1 MKILIVASE
10 CVPLVKTGGLG
21 DVVGA
26 LSGALARGGVEA
38 AVALPAYGS
47 VLDKFRVDD
56 TGIELAVSLDGRR
69 VPGTVLKTN
78 VENGAAVYLI
88 RNDAYFARPGLYGT
102 PQGDYPDNAERFVFF
117 GKAALELAAAT
128 GPWDVLHC
136 HDWQSAL
143 APVLIKAGAAKAA
156 AKTILTI
163 HNLAHQGLFPY
174 AEWPL
179 LGLEPGYFT
188 PKYLEFYGKINFLKG
203 GILFADAL
211 TTVSRKYAEEILTPE
226 YGSGLEG
233 VLADRKR
240 DLHGILNG
248 VDYREWN
255 PESDKFVK
263 KNYGPG
269 NMAGKAECKHDLQQ
283 LYNLPQRPSTPLL
296 GIVSR
301 LADQKGI
308 DLLLDVVDQL
318 LGMDLQLVVLGAGD
332 QRYQDLISAL
342 PSAHPKR
349 VGVTIG
355 FDNALAHKIEA
366 GADIFLMPS
375 RYEPC
380 GLNQIYSLKYGT
392 VPVVRATGGLD
403 DTIEDFDP
411 LSGKGNGFKFA
422 DYSGAA
428 FLSAIKRALAV
439 YISKKAWKQIIANG
453 MAADFSW
460 ERSAADYLQLYRQ
473 VTSTRSS
480 TSQPQPIP

>member
-1 MKILIVASE
+1 MIASE
-10 CVPLVKTGGLG
+10 SVPLIKTGGLG

-26 LSGALARGGVEA
+26 LAGALARGGVQT
-38 AVALPAYGS
+38 AVALPAYQA
-47 VLDKFRVDD
+47 VLDRFPGEP
-56 TGIELAVSLDGRR
+56 TALEFTVSLNRR
-69 VPGTVLKTN
+69 KVSATVLKAT
-78 VENGAAVYLI
+78 VEGGVPAFLI
-88 RNDAYFARPGLYGT
+88 RNDDYFARPGLYGT
-102 PQGDYPDNAERFVFF
+102 AKGDYSDNAARFAFF
-117 GKAALELAAAT
+117 SKAALELAAAT

-143 APVLIKAGAAKAA
+143 VPVLSRLGAAKQS
-156 AKTILTI
+156 AKTVLTI
-163 HNLAHQGLFPY
+163 HNLAHQGLFAY
-174 AEWPL
+174 SEWPL
-179 LGLEPGYFT
+179 LGLDPIYFT
-188 PKYLEFYGKINFLKG
+188 PKYLEFYGKINLLKG

-226 YGSGLEG
+226 YGCGLEG
-233 VLADRKR
+233 VLAERKR
-240 DLHGILNG
+240 DLRGILNG

-255 PESDKFVK
+255 PESDPYVK
-263 KNYGPG
+263 KLYSAANL
-269 NMAGKAECKHDLQQ
+269 AGKAECKNDLQQ
-283 LYNLPQRPSTPLL
+283 IYGLPQRSAAPLL

-308 DLLLDVVDQL
+308 DLLLEVLDDL
-318 LGMDLQLVVLGAGD
+318 LRMDLQIVLLGAGD
-332 QRYQDLISAL
+332 QRYQDLLAKL

-349 VGVTIG
+349 IGVEIG

-422 DYSGAA
+422 EYSGEA

-439 YISKKAWKQIIANG
+439 YVNEKAWKQVVANG

-460 ERSAADYLQLYRQ
+460 QRSAADYLQLYRQ
-473 VTSTRSS
+473 VTGTRA
-480 TSQPQPIP
+480 TTAQLRA

>member
-1 MKILIVASE
+1 MKVLMIASE
-10 CVPLVKTGGLG
+10 CVPLIKTGGLG

-26 LSGALARGGVEA
+26 LAGALARGGVQT
-38 AVALPAYGS
+38 AVALPAYES
-47 VLDKFRVDD
+47 VLDKFPAEP
-56 TGIELAVSLDGRR
+56 TGLDVAVSLGDRR
-69 VPGTVLKTN
+69 RSAAVLK
-78 VENGAAVYLI
+78 AAVDGGVPAYLI
-88 RNDAYFARPGLYGT
+88 RNDEYFARSGLYGT
-102 PQGDYPDNAERFVFF
+102 AKGDYPDNAERFAFF
-117 GKAALELAAAT
+117 SKAALELAAAT

-143 APVLIKAGAAKAA
+143 APVLNRLGAGKQS
-156 AKTILTI
+156 AKTIMTI

-174 AEWPL
+174 SEWPL
-179 LGLEPGYFT
+179 LGLDIKYFT
-188 PKYLEFYGKINFLKG
+188 PKHLEFYGKINFLKG

-226 YGSGLEG
+226 YGCGLEG
-233 VLADRKR
+233 VLRER
-240 DLHGILNG
+240 QRNLRGILNG

-255 PESDKFVK
+255 PESDNFIKN
-263 KNYGPG
+263 NYGPG
-269 NMAGKAECKHDLQQ
+269 NMAGKAACKQDLQQ

-308 DLLLDVVDQL
+308 DLLLDIVDQL
-318 LGMDLQLVVLGAGD
+318 LAMDLQLIILGAGD
-332 QRYQDLISAL
+332 EKYQELIAAL
-342 PSAHPKR
+342 PAAHPKR
-349 VGVTIG
+349 IGVEIG

-366 GADIFLMPS
+366 AADIFLMPS

-422 DYSGAA
+422 EYSGEA

-439 YISKKAWKQIIANG
+439 YVNEKAWKHVVANG

-473 VTSTRSS
+473 VIGVRAAAA
-480 TSQPQPIP
+480 QLRA

>member
-1 MKILIVASE
+1 E
-10 CVPLVKTGGLG
+10 T
-21 DVVGA
+21 
-26 LSGALARGGVEA
+26 
-38 AVALPAYGS
+38 AVALPAYRS
-47 VLDKFRVDD
+47 VLDKFPVEA
-56 TGIELAVSLDGRR
+56 TGLEVAVALDRRR
-69 VPGTVLKTN
+69 VAGTVLKAN
-78 VENGAAVYLI
+78 VDGAAPVYLI
-88 RNDAYFARPGLYGT
+88 RNDDYFSRPGLYGT
-102 PQGDYPDNAERFVFF
+102 PQGDYPDNAERFAFF

-136 HDWQSAL
+136 HDWQSSL
-143 APVLIKAGAAKAA
+143 VPVLSRLGAARPA

-174 AEWPL
+174 SEWPL
-179 LGLEPGYFT
+179 LGLDPSYFT

-211 TTVSRKYAEEILTPE
+211 ATVSRKYAEEILTPE
-226 YGSGLEG
+226 YGCGLEG
-233 VLADRKR
+233 VLRERQR
-240 DLHGILNG
+240 DLHGVLNG
-248 VDYREWN
+248 VDYGEWS
-255 PESDKFVK
+255 PESDEFVK

-269 NMAGKAECKHDLQQ
+269 NMAGKAECKQDLQQ
-283 LYNLPQRPSTPLL
+283 FYNLPQRRSTPLL

-308 DLLLDVVDQL
+308 DLLLEIVVQL
-318 LGMDLQLVVLGAGD
+318 LGMDLQMVVLGAGD
-332 QRYQDLISAL
+332 QKYQELISAL
-342 PSAHPKR
+342 PSAHPRKI
-349 VGVTIG
+349 GVTIG

-422 DYSGAA
+422 DYSGEA

-439 YISKKAWKQIIANG
+439 YINKKAWSQVVANG
-453 MAADFSW
+453 MAANFSW
-460 ERSAADYLQLYRQ
+460 ERAATDYLQLYRQ
-473 VTSTRSS
+473 MTGGRSS
-480 TSQPQPIP
+480 TSPPRPIP

>member
-1 MKILIVASE
+1 MKILMVATE

-26 LSGALARGGVEA
+26 LSGALAGGGIET
-38 AVALPAYGS
+38 AVVLPAYGAI
-47 VLDKFRVDD
+47 LEKCRVED
-56 TGIELAVSLDGRR
+56 TGLEVAVTLDRRR
-69 VPGTVLKTN
+69 VSGKVLKAR
-78 VENGAAVYLI
+78 VERLAPIFLI
-88 RNDAYFARPGLYGT
+88 RNDDYFARPGLYGT
-102 PQGDYPDNAERFVFF
+102 AAKDYPDNAERFTFF
-117 GKAALELAAAT
+117 AKAALEVAAAT

-143 APVLIKAGAAKAA
+143 APVLIKAGTAKAA

-163 HNLAHQGLFPY
+163 HNLAYQGLFPFSQ
-174 AEWPL
+174 WPL
-179 LGLEPGYFT
+179 LGLDPAYFT
-188 PKYLEFYGKINFLKG
+188 PEYLEFYGKINFLKG
-203 GILFADAL
+203 GILCADAL

-233 VLADRKR
+233 VLAERKR

-255 PESDKFVK
+255 PEIDKFIK
-263 KNYGPG
+263 KNYAPD
-269 NMAGKAECKHDLQQ
+269 NMAGKGECKKELQQ
-283 LYNLPQRPSTPLL
+283 LYNLPQRASTPLL

-308 DLLLDVVDQL
+308 DLLLDIVDQL
-318 LGMDLQLVVLGAGD
+318 LGMDLQLVVLGSGD
-332 QRYQDLISAL
+332 QKYQELISELA
-342 PSAHPKR
+342 AVHPKR
-349 VGVTIG
+349 IGVTIG

-366 GADIFLMPS
+366 GADMFLMPS
-375 RYEPC
+375 RYEPS

-411 LSGKGNGFKFA
+411 LSGNGNGFKFA
-422 DYSGAA
+422 DYSGQA

-439 YISKKAWKQIIANG
+439 YMSEKAWKQVTANG

-460 ERSAADYLQLYRQ
+460 ERSAREYLDLYRSLAS
-473 VTSTRSS
+473 VPPAHSAA
-480 TSQPQPIP
+480 

>member
-1 MKILIVASE
+1 MKILMVATE

-26 LSGALARGGVEA
+26 LSGALAGGGIET
-38 AVALPAYGS
+38 AVVLPAYGAI
-47 VLDKFRVDD
+47 LEKCRVED
-56 TGIELAVSLDGRR
+56 TGLEVAVTLDRRR
-69 VPGTVLKTN
+69 VSGKVLKAR
-78 VENGAAVYLI
+78 VERLAPIFLI
-88 RNDAYFARPGLYGT
+88 RNDDYFARPGLYGT
-102 PQGDYPDNAERFVFF
+102 AAKDYPDNAERFAFF
-117 GKAALELAAAT
+117 AKAALEVAAAT

-143 APVLIKAGAAKAA
+143 APVLIKAGTAKAA

-163 HNLAHQGLFPY
+163 HNLAYQGLFPFSQ
-174 AEWPL
+174 WPL
-179 LGLEPGYFT
+179 LGLAPAYFT
-188 PKYLEFYGKINFLKG
+188 PEYLEFYGKINFLKG
-203 GILFADAL
+203 GILCADVL

-233 VLADRKR
+233 VLAERKR

-255 PESDKFVK
+255 PEIDKFIK
-263 KNYGPG
+263 KNYAPD
-269 NMAGKAECKHDLQQ
+269 NMAGKGECKKELQQ
-283 LYNLPQRPSTPLL
+283 LYNLPQRASTPLL

-308 DLLLDVVDQL
+308 DLLLDIVDQL
-318 LGMDLQLVVLGAGD
+318 LGMDLQLVVLGSGD
-332 QRYQDLISAL
+332 QKYQELISELA
-342 PSAHPKR
+342 AVHPKR
-349 VGVTIG
+349 IGVTIG

-366 GADIFLMPS
+366 GADMFLMPS

-411 LSGKGNGFKFA
+411 LSGNGNGFKFA
-422 DYSGAA
+422 DYSGQA

-439 YISKKAWKQIIANG
+439 YMSEKAWKQVTANG

-460 ERSAADYLQLYRQ
+460 ERSAREYLDLYRSLAS
-473 VTSTRSS
+473 VPPAHSAA
-480 TSQPQPIP
+480 